1 MEKKLLS
8 FNTKR
13 ERRFMLIVPLIF
25 IPFLV
30 LMFWAFKGIKE
41 LPADLE
47 EGFLMDLPEAHL
59 LKKDVKIGKMEH
71 YERAKRD
78 SLKKQEN
85 RKNDRYLPQHSLPS
99 FDDSNRVA
107 GAYLDSQN
115 TSVSLLGLASDLD
128 ANEQLIYDKLDE
140 LNQALKAPQTDPQ
153 LAMAPVIKNL
163 SDAVDSSAQPSLEK
177 EQVDRLENLMDK
189 MTEPVA
195 QDEELS
201 TLNTM
206 LETIRAIQNPA
217 DDTRDRLG
225 FQPLQPRDS
234 AFQISENLPVH
245 VITRLRHPLEE
256 NLGDSFL
263 PSNRFHA
270 IKTAAVPLETPNTIA
285 AVIHQTQSLRSGDV
299 VKLRLIRPMQIGG
312 LAIPADSFVYGL
324 ANLNKQRLE
333 IQISRIRMGNALI
346 PVDLKVYDLDGLAG
360 IHIPDALTRDVAKES
375 AARSVQS
382 VGLQG
387 VGQSWSTQVALA
399 GMETA
404 KDFMQKKVR
413 LVRVTLK
420 AGYQVL
426 LLDGNHDS
434 APTH

>member
-25 IPFLV
+25 VPFLI

-41 LPADLE
+41 LPADLDA
-47 EGFLMDLPEAHL
+47 GLLMDLPEANF
-59 LKKDVKIGKMEH
+59 LKKDDQIGKMEH
-71 YERAKRD
+71 YERAKRS
-78 SLKKQEN
+78 SLKEQQN
-85 RKNDRYLPQHSLPS
+85 HTNDHYGTKHSLSPLG
-99 FDDSNRVA
+99 DSNHVA
-107 GAYLDSQN
+107 RSYLDSQS
-115 TSVSLLGLASDLD
+115 TSASLLGLANHLD
-128 ANEQLIYDKLDE
+128 ADEQLIFDKLDK
-140 LNQALKAPQTDPQ
+140 LNQALKAPQTAPQ
-153 LAMAPVIKNL
+153 LAIAPTINNSL
-163 SDAVDSSAQPSLEK
+163 DTADSSVQPSLGK

-189 MTEPVA
+189 MTEPLA

-206 LETIRAIQNPA
+206 LENIRAIQNPP
-217 DDTRDRLG
+217 DEPRDRLG

-234 AFQISENLPVH
+234 AFQISANLPVH
-245 VITRLRHPLEE
+245 VITRLKHPLED
-256 NLGDSFL
+256 NNGDCFKA
-263 PSNRFHA
+263 SNSFHA
-270 IKTAAVPLETPNTIA
+270 IKAGSVPLETPHAIA

-299 VKLRLIRPMQIGG
+299 VKLRLIRSMQIGG
-312 LAIPADSFVYGL
+312 LEIPADSFVYGL
-324 ANLNKQRLE
+324 AHLNKQRLE
-333 IQISRIRMGNALI
+333 IQISRIRMGTALI

-360 IHIPDALTRDVAKES
+360 IHIPGALTRDVAKES

-382 VGLQG
+382 IGLQG
-387 VGQSWSTQVALA
+387 VGQSWSTQAALA

-404 KDFMQKKVR
+404 KDLIQKKVR

-426 LLDGNHDS
+426 LLDGNHGAAS
-434 APTH
+434 IH